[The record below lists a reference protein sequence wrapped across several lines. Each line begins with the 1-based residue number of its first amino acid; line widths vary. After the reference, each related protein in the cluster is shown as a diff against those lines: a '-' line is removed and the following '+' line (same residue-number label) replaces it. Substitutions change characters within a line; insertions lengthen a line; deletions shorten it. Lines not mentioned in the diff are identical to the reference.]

1 MCGRYSIAIE
11 PTEIEDQFRARF
23 EEPMKPRYNAAPSQM
38 LPVIINEAP
47 GTVRFLRWG
56 LMPPWIEKIKKR
68 DGLINVRAETLRDR
82 HTFQHDLRERRCL
95 VIADGFYEWR
105 KTPSGGKIPYRITAK
120 NGSPMGFAGIWEV
133 NHDKKG
139 NKVPTFAIITTAA
152 NKLMAPIH
160 ARMPVIFWPR
170 DKSKWLQERQPLPNL
185 IERLKPVDDRNL
197 RAYEVSRLV
206 NRASVDSR
214 EVIQPV

>member
-38 LPVIINEAP
+38 LPVILNEAP

-56 LMPPWIEKIKKR
+56 LMPPWIEKIKNR

-95 VIADGFYEWR
+95 QVGHWR
-105 KTPSGGKIPYRITAK
+105 
-120 NGSPMGFAGIWEV
+120 
-133 NHDKKG
+133 
-139 NKVPTFAIITTAA
+139 
-152 NKLMAPIH
+152 
-160 ARMPVIFWPR
+160 
-170 DKSKWLQERQPLPNL
+170 
-185 IERLKPVDDRNL
+185 
-197 RAYEVSRLV
+197 
-206 NRASVDSR
+206 
-214 EVIQPV
+214 